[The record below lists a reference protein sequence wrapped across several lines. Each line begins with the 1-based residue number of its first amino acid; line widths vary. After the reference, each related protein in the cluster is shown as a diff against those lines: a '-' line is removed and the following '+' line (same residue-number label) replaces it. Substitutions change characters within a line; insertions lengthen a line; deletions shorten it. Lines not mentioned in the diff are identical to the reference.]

1 MKEFQKYTG
10 STKFYCTDSGIS
22 SGLLNTGMLSN
33 DINSDNKLIYFGLTD
48 GTNFKNN
55 LKGINDKPIQLTC
68 NQPDCDASVYHYQ
81 DHPDNDTGMNI
92 NINVPAT
99 LNSRTITFSY
109 NGTLLFTILQQKK
122 STSVT
127 YTYKVFIRNIGSN
140 GVYPSIVTN
149 STLTDSPSSWSA
161 IEIKSSIY
169 PLCTMKCYY
178 TNSSDPYP
186 SHIYMSNLYIAVEN
200 KAIKYYDGEVWNY
213 GYTINLFYFTGQNC
227 KLQGTY
233 NLPFGKT
240 NDDQHF
246 YI

>member
-1 MKEFQKYTG
+1 MPELQKYTG
-10 STKFYCTDSGIS
+10 PTNFYCTCSKGYN
-22 SGLLNTGMLSN
+22 GLLSTNFPYSVNSN
-33 DINSDNKLIYFGLTD
+33 EILYFGLTD

-55 LKGINDKPIQLTC
+55 LKGINDKPIKLTC
-68 NQPDCDASVYHYQ
+68 DQPDCNASAYGYAE
-81 DHPDNDTGMNI
+81 HPDDDTGMNI
-92 NINVPAT
+92 NIKIPAT
-99 LNSRTITFSY
+99 SNSRTITFSY
-109 NGTLLFTILQQKK
+109 NGTPLFTILQQKE

-140 GVYPSIVTN
+140 GIYPSIVSN
-149 STLTDSPSSWSA
+149 GTLTDSPSSWSA
-161 IEIKSSIY
+161 IKIKSSIY
-169 PLCTMKCYY
+169 PLCTMECHY

-186 SHIYMSNLYIAVEN
+186 DHIYMSNLYIAGEN

-246 YI
+246 DL

>member
-1 MKEFQKYTG
+1 
-10 STKFYCTDSGIS
+10 
-22 SGLLNTGMLSN
+22 
-33 DINSDNKLIYFGLTD
+33 
-48 GTNFKNN
+48 
-55 LKGINDKPIQLTC
+55 
-68 NQPDCDASVYHYQ
+68 
-81 DHPDNDTGMNI
+81 MNI

-140 GVYPSIVTN
+140 GVYPSIDTN

-186 SHIYMSNLYIAVEN
+186 SHIYE
-200 KAIKYYDGEVWNY
+200 
-213 GYTINLFYFTGQNC
+213 
-227 KLQGTY
+227 
-233 NLPFGKT
+233 
-240 NDDQHF
+240 
-246 YI
+246 